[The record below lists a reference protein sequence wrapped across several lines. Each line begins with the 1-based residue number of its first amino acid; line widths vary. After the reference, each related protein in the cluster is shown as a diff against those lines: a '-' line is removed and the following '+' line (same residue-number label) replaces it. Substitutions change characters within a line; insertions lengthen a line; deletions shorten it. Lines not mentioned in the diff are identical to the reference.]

1 MVPGDIYLNTIL
13 LPSGSRTVTP
23 TPVEEGVT
31 KRVASGKLV
40 EEIIRRYINY
50 QIDYE
55 YMTGDDHEI
64 IEGLYDLNANLSLK
78 IQDRLGVENITTVKM
93 TWTPGTRELVFGDW
107 LWSGVSISLEAI

>member
-1 MVPGDIYLNTIL
+1 MVPGDIYLNTTL

-64 IEGLYDLNANLSLK
+64 LEALYNLAENLTLTVVN
-78 IQDRLGVENITTVKM
+78 RLGVETVTEVKM
-93 TWTPGTRELVFGDW
+93 TWTPGTREMIAGGW
-107 LWSGVSISLEAI
+107 LWSGVSVMLECI

>member
-1 MVPGDIYLNTIL
+1 MNPGDIKLNDVL

-40 EEIIRRYINY
+40 EEIIRRYTNY
-50 QIDYE
+50 QIDYD
-55 YMTGDDHEI
+55 YMTGDDHETL
-64 IEGLYDLNANLSLK
+64 EGLYALAENLSLK
-78 IQDRLGVENITTVKM
+78 IQDRLGVETTTTVKM